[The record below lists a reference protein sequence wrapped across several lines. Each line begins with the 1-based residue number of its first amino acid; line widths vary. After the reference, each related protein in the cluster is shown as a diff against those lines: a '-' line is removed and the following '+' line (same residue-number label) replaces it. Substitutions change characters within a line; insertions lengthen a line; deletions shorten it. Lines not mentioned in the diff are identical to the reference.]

1 MRKQTGFKFKIEMRC
16 TITDPVERRHRLAQV
31 YAFFERGMILKQRDA
46 SLEDSGNSNVEG
58 TEVKLND
65 FNQRVNSY

>member
-1 MRKQTGFKFKIEMRC
+1 MRKQTGLKFKIEMRC

-46 SLEDSGNSNVEG
+46 SLEESDTLQKSPLGRPSESRMG
-58 TEVKLND
+58 HGGKP
-65 FNQRVNSY
+65 